1 MSKRNGQLKPGR
13 LYLLEIKPDKPISR
27 EVAKL
32 LAEELLKKQTE
43 LNVSFKSISI
53 RAERI
58 SLQLRPQVVG
68 LAAPYLIPAILVI
81 LGLFGIAAVAYS
93 LRELLPTI
101 PEWVPPVA
109 MLGALGFVLYGAS
122 RLRE

>member
-1 MSKRNGQLKPGR
+1 MSKRNGQLKPGK

-58 SLQLRPQVVG
+58 SLQLRPVADHSG
-68 LAAPYLIPAILVI
+68 MGSASGHA
-81 LGLFGIAAVAYS
+81 GCSRFRAVRCIQAEGM
-93 LRELLPTI
+93 RD
-101 PEWVPPVA
+101 
-109 MLGALGFVLYGAS
+109 G
-122 RLRE
+122 

>member
-1 MSKRNGQLKPGR
+1 MRRELKPGR

-27 EVAKL
+27 EVAKRLADKL
-32 LAEELLKKQTE
+32 LEKQAE

-53 RAERI
+53 QAERI
-58 SLQLRPQVVG
+58 SLRLQPRVVG
-68 LAAPYLIPAILVI
+68 LAAPYLIPAILII